1 MVSEAPAEVEEQAE
15 EVDNSD
21 STEDQGEVSDA
32 PQTPDE
38 LLAGNP
44 DLQKILDEKVAAA
57 REAGENSGAD
67 KAQRDLRRAYSD
79 PERTGK
85 ALTSL
90 AQEVADNNGE
100 VTQST
105 QSKAANLM
113 AEVKAAGLDEVAAEV
128 PGFFFKNYEF
138 PQSVM
143 SEYQS
148 KFSRSEVDGA
158 LRTLFTDVERQI
170 REDVESS
177 FESKLATEVDKRVK
191 AELDTKG
198 EDSSSPP
205 PAPRGN
211 ASRGNGLMLT
221 TAELGHPQF
230 AAALRGPKITQ
241 EMRDTVYAN
250 VPRADEQFG
259 AENLREAT
267 LESLKVLGQ
276 AS

>member
-1 MVSEAPAEVEEQAE
+1 MVSDAPVEVEEQAP
-15 EVDNSD
+15 EVATPD
-21 STEDQGEVSDA
+21 SIEDQEEA
-32 PQTPDE
+32 PETPQTPDE

-44 DLQKILDEKVAAA
+44 DLQKLLDEKVVAA
-57 REAGENSGAD
+57 REAGETSGAD
-67 KAQRDLRRAYSD
+67 KAQRNLRRAYSD

-90 AQEVADNNGE
+90 AQEVADSNGE

-105 QSKAANLM
+105 QSKATNLM

-128 PGFFFKNYEF
+128 PGFFFENYEF

-143 SEYQS
+143 SDYQS

-170 REDVESS
+170 RADVESA
-177 FESKLATEVDKRVK
+177 FESKLETEVDKRVK
-191 AELDTKG
+191 AELDAKG
-198 EDSSSPP
+198 EDPSSPP

-221 TAELGHPQF
+221 SAELGHPQF
-230 AAALRGPKITQ
+230 GAALRDLTQ
-241 EMRDTVYAN
+241 EQRDTVYAN

>member
-15 EVDNSD
+15 EVAPPD
-21 STEDQGEVSDA
+21 SSEDQEEASET

-44 DLQKILDEKVAAA
+44 DLQKILDEKEAAA
-57 REAGENSGAD
+57 REAGETSGRD
-67 KAQRDLRRAYSD
+67 KAQRDLRRAYAD
-79 PERTGK
+79 PARTSQ

-90 AQEVADNNGE
+90 AQEVADNSGE
-100 VTQST
+100 VSQST
-105 QSKAANLM
+105 QSKATNLM
-113 AEVKAAGLDEVAAEV
+113 AEVKAAGLDEVAAEI
-128 PGFFFKNYEF
+128 PGFFFENYEF

-143 SEYQS
+143 SDYQS

-158 LRTLFTDVERQI
+158 LRTLFADVERQI
-170 REDVESS
+170 REGIESS

-191 AELDTKG
+191 AELDTKDG
-198 EDSSSPP
+198 DSSSPP

-211 ASRGNGLMLT
+211 ASRGNGLVLT

-230 AAALRGPKITQ
+230 AAALRDLKQ
-241 EMRDTVYAN
+241 EQRDTVYSN
-250 VPRADEQFG
+250 VPKADEQFG
-259 AENLREAT
+259 ADNLRDAA
-267 LESLKVLGQ
+267 LESLKALGK

>member
-1 MVSEAPAEVEEQAE
+1 MVSDAPVEVEEQAP
-15 EVDNSD
+15 EVATPD
-21 STEDQGEVSDA
+21 SIEDQEEA
-32 PQTPDE
+32 PETPQTPDE

-44 DLQKILDEKVAAA
+44 DLQKLLDEKVVAA
-57 REAGENSGAD
+57 REAGETSGAD
-67 KAQRDLRRAYSD
+67 KAQRNLRRAYSD

-90 AQEVADNNGE
+90 AQEVADSNGE

-105 QSKAANLM
+105 QSKATNLM

-128 PGFFFKNYEF
+128 PGFFFENYEF

-143 SEYQS
+143 SDYQS

-170 REDVESS
+170 RADVESA

-191 AELDTKG
+191 AELDTKDG
-198 EDSSSPP
+198 DSSSPP

-221 TAELGHPQF
+221 SAELGHPQF
-230 AAALRGPKITQ
+230 GAALRDLTQ
-241 EMRDTVYAN
+241 EQRDTVYAN